1 MVSKQHGHGVTI
13 TTTDAKAMGIW
24 SSYPAEG
31 DFVCLEP
38 WWYLS
43 DTLDTDGD
51 FKTKYA
57 INKLSGQQVFE
68 ANYAI
73 DTF

>member
-1 MVSKQHGHGVTI
+1 ML
-13 TTTDAKAMGIW
+13 KAMVYLVR
-24 SSYPAEG
+24 SYPAEG

-38 WWYLS
+38 WWALS

-57 INKLSGQQVFE
+57 INKLSGQQVFGS
-68 ANYAI
+68 
-73 DTF
+73 